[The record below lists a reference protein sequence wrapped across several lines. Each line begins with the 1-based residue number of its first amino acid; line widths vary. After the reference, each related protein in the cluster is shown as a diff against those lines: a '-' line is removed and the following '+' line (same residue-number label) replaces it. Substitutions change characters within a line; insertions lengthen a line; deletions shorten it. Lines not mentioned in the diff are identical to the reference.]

1 MILSVSSR
9 EKAMNCINAAY
20 NWGIMMHYVSDNPM
34 KFVINKIKD
43 SLNAESSKY
52 SDDIDVEHF
61 KNDINGIK
69 RTCDYKISNNVI
81 IEDNGVSLT
90 KDVIADKSDLLK
102 IVQELKESGFDMLR
116 LISSVDYSDKF
127 FIVYHF
133 LSTVNSN
140 VFTLKVPLIK
150 SDASKIDSLCDL
162 YDSANWLEREV
173 YDLMG
178 IEFIN
183 HPNLKRILLPLDWE
197 GYPLRKDYVMPNEYH
212 GISKD

>member
-1 MILSVSSR
+1 MQQVDIYERLS
-9 EKAMNCINAAY
+9 KTY
-20 NWGIMMHYVSDNPM
+20 
-34 KFVINKIKD
+34 
-43 SLNAESSKY
+43 
-52 SDDIDVEHF
+52 
-61 KNDINGIK
+61 
-69 RTCDYKISNNVI
+69 NVI
-81 IEDNGVSLT
+81 IEDNGVSLA

>member
-1 MILSVSSR
+1 MQQVDIYERLS
-9 EKAMNCINAAY
+9 KTY
-20 NWGIMMHYVSDNPM
+20 
-34 KFVINKIKD
+34 
-43 SLNAESSKY
+43 
-52 SDDIDVEHF
+52 
-61 KNDINGIK
+61 
-69 RTCDYKISNNVI
+69 NVI
-81 IEDNGVSLT
+81 IEDSGGSLT

-140 VFTLKVPLIK
+140 AFTLKVPLIK

>member
-1 MILSVSSR
+1 MQQVDIYERLS
-9 EKAMNCINAAY
+9 KTY
-20 NWGIMMHYVSDNPM
+20 
-34 KFVINKIKD
+34 
-43 SLNAESSKY
+43 
-52 SDDIDVEHF
+52 
-61 KNDINGIK
+61 
-69 RTCDYKISNNVI
+69 NVI
-81 IEDNGVSLT
+81 IEDSGVSLT

-133 LSTVNSN
+133 LSTVNSK

>member
-1 MILSVSSR
+1 MQQVDIYERLS
-9 EKAMNCINAAY
+9 KTY
-20 NWGIMMHYVSDNPM
+20 
-34 KFVINKIKD
+34 
-43 SLNAESSKY
+43 
-52 SDDIDVEHF
+52 
-61 KNDINGIK
+61 
-69 RTCDYKISNNVI
+69 NVI
-81 IEDNGVSLT
+81 IEDSGVSLT

-102 IVQELKESGFDMLR
+102 IVQELKENGFDMLR

-183 HPNLKRILLPLDWE
+183 HPNLKRILLPLDWK

>member
-1 MILSVSSR
+1 MQQVDIYERLS
-9 EKAMNCINAAY
+9 KTY
-20 NWGIMMHYVSDNPM
+20 
-34 KFVINKIKD
+34 
-43 SLNAESSKY
+43 
-52 SDDIDVEHF
+52 
-61 KNDINGIK
+61 
-69 RTCDYKISNNVI
+69 NVI
-81 IEDNGVSLT
+81 IEDNGVSLA

-140 VFTLKVPLIK
+140 VFTLKIPLIK

>member
-1 MILSVSSR
+1 MQQVDIYERLS
-9 EKAMNCINAAY
+9 KTY
-20 NWGIMMHYVSDNPM
+20 
-34 KFVINKIKD
+34 
-43 SLNAESSKY
+43 
-52 SDDIDVEHF
+52 
-61 KNDINGIK
+61 
-69 RTCDYKISNNVI
+69 NVI
-81 IEDNGVSLT
+81 IEDSGVNLT

-140 VFTLKVPLIK
+140 AFTLKVPLIK

>member
-1 MILSVSSR
+1 MQQVDIYERLS
-9 EKAMNCINAAY
+9 KTY
-20 NWGIMMHYVSDNPM
+20 
-34 KFVINKIKD
+34 
-43 SLNAESSKY
+43 
-52 SDDIDVEHF
+52 
-61 KNDINGIK
+61 
-69 RTCDYKISNNVI
+69 NVI
-81 IEDNGVSLT
+81 IEDNGVSLA

-116 LISSVDYSDKF
+116 LISSVDYNDKF

>member
-1 MILSVSSR
+1 MQQVDIYARLS
-9 EKAMNCINAAY
+9 KTY
-20 NWGIMMHYVSDNPM
+20 
-34 KFVINKIKD
+34 
-43 SLNAESSKY
+43 
-52 SDDIDVEHF
+52 
-61 KNDINGIK
+61 
-69 RTCDYKISNNVI
+69 NVI
-81 IEDNGVSLT
+81 IEDSGVSLT

>member
-1 MILSVSSR
+1 MQQVDIYERLS
-9 EKAMNCINAAY
+9 KTY
-20 NWGIMMHYVSDNPM
+20 
-34 KFVINKIKD
+34 
-43 SLNAESSKY
+43 
-52 SDDIDVEHF
+52 
-61 KNDINGIK
+61 
-69 RTCDYKISNNVI
+69 NVI
-81 IEDNGVSLT
+81 IEDSGVSLT

-102 IVQELKESGFDMLR
+102 IVQELKENGFDMLR
-116 LISSVDYSDKF
+116 LISSVDYSGKF

-140 VFTLKVPLIK
+140 AFTLKVPLIK

>member
-1 MILSVSSR
+1 MQQVDIYERLS
-9 EKAMNCINAAY
+9 KTY
-20 NWGIMMHYVSDNPM
+20 
-34 KFVINKIKD
+34 
-43 SLNAESSKY
+43 
-52 SDDIDVEHF
+52 
-61 KNDINGIK
+61 
-69 RTCDYKISNNVI
+69 NVI
-81 IEDNGVSLT
+81 IEDSGVSLT

-102 IVQELKESGFDMLR
+102 IVQELKESGYDMLR

-197 GYPLRKDYVMPNEYH
+197 GYPLRKDYVMPNGYH

>member
-1 MILSVSSR
+1 MQQVDIYERLS
-9 EKAMNCINAAY
+9 KTY
-20 NWGIMMHYVSDNPM
+20 
-34 KFVINKIKD
+34 
-43 SLNAESSKY
+43 
-52 SDDIDVEHF
+52 
-61 KNDINGIK
+61 
-69 RTCDYKISNNVI
+69 NVI
-81 IEDNGVSLT
+81 IEDSGGSLT

>member
-1 MILSVSSR
+1 MQQVDIYERLS
-9 EKAMNCINAAY
+9 KTY
-20 NWGIMMHYVSDNPM
+20 
-34 KFVINKIKD
+34 
-43 SLNAESSKY
+43 
-52 SDDIDVEHF
+52 
-61 KNDINGIK
+61 
-69 RTCDYKISNNVI
+69 NVI
-81 IEDNGVSLT
+81 IEDNGVSLP

>member
-1 MILSVSSR
+1 MQQVDIYERLS
-9 EKAMNCINAAY
+9 KTY
-20 NWGIMMHYVSDNPM
+20 
-34 KFVINKIKD
+34 
-43 SLNAESSKY
+43 
-52 SDDIDVEHF
+52 
-61 KNDINGIK
+61 
-69 RTCDYKISNNVI
+69 NVI
-81 IEDNGVSLT
+81 IEDSGVSLT

-197 GYPLRKDYVMPNEYH
+197 GYPLRKDYVMPNEHH

>member
-1 MILSVSSR
+1 MQQVDIYERLS
-9 EKAMNCINAAY
+9 KTY
-20 NWGIMMHYVSDNPM
+20 
-34 KFVINKIKD
+34 
-43 SLNAESSKY
+43 
-52 SDDIDVEHF
+52 
-61 KNDINGIK
+61 
-69 RTCDYKISNNVI
+69 NVI
-81 IEDNGVSLT
+81 IEDSGVSLT
-90 KDVIADKSDLLK
+90 KNVIADKSDLLK

-116 LISSVDYSDKF
+116 LISSLDYSDKF

-197 GYPLRKDYVMPNEYH
+197 GYTLRKDYVIPNEYH

>member
-1 MILSVSSR
+1 MQQVDIYERLS
-9 EKAMNCINAAY
+9 KTY
-20 NWGIMMHYVSDNPM
+20 
-34 KFVINKIKD
+34 
-43 SLNAESSKY
+43 
-52 SDDIDVEHF
+52 
-61 KNDINGIK
+61 
-69 RTCDYKISNNVI
+69 NVI
-81 IEDNGVSLT
+81 IEDNGVSLA

-173 YDLMG
+173 YDLIYLSPLLKYKNIIIKFG
-178 IEFIN
+178 RYI
-183 HPNLKRILLPLDWE
+183 PNSENKYDEILGVTLASQNQYAKRVTKYE
-197 GYPLRKDYVMPNEYH
+197 H
-212 GISKD
+212 

>member
-1 MILSVSSR
+1 MQQVDIYERLS
-9 EKAMNCINAAY
+9 KTY
-20 NWGIMMHYVSDNPM
+20 
-34 KFVINKIKD
+34 
-43 SLNAESSKY
+43 
-52 SDDIDVEHF
+52 
-61 KNDINGIK
+61 
-69 RTCDYKISNNVI
+69 NVI
-81 IEDNGVSLT
+81 IEDNGVSLA

-116 LISSVDYSDKF
+116 LISSVDYNDKF

-140 VFTLKVPLIK
+140 AFTLKVPLIK

>member
-1 MILSVSSR
+1 MQQVDIYERLS
-9 EKAMNCINAAY
+9 KTY
-20 NWGIMMHYVSDNPM
+20 
-34 KFVINKIKD
+34 
-43 SLNAESSKY
+43 
-52 SDDIDVEHF
+52 
-61 KNDINGIK
+61 
-69 RTCDYKISNNVI
+69 NVI
-81 IEDNGVSLT
+81 IEDNGVSLA

-140 VFTLKVPLIK
+140 LFTLKVPLIK

>member
-1 MILSVSSR
+1 MQQVDIYERLS
-9 EKAMNCINAAY
+9 KTY
-20 NWGIMMHYVSDNPM
+20 
-34 KFVINKIKD
+34 
-43 SLNAESSKY
+43 
-52 SDDIDVEHF
+52 
-61 KNDINGIK
+61 
-69 RTCDYKISNNVI
+69 NVI
-81 IEDNGVSLT
+81 IEDSGVSLT

-183 HPNLKRILLPLDWE
+183 HPNLKRILLPLDWK

>member
-1 MILSVSSR
+1 MQQVDIYERLS
-9 EKAMNCINAAY
+9 KTY
-20 NWGIMMHYVSDNPM
+20 
-34 KFVINKIKD
+34 
-43 SLNAESSKY
+43 
-52 SDDIDVEHF
+52 
-61 KNDINGIK
+61 
-69 RTCDYKISNNVI
+69 NVI
-81 IEDNGVSLT
+81 IEDSGVSLT

>member
-1 MILSVSSR
+1 MQQVDIYERLS
-9 EKAMNCINAAY
+9 KTY
-20 NWGIMMHYVSDNPM
+20 
-34 KFVINKIKD
+34 
-43 SLNAESSKY
+43 
-52 SDDIDVEHF
+52 
-61 KNDINGIK
+61 
-69 RTCDYKISNNVI
+69 NVI
-81 IEDNGVSLT
+81 IEGSGVSLT

>member
-1 MILSVSSR
+1 MQQVDIYERLS
-9 EKAMNCINAAY
+9 KTY
-20 NWGIMMHYVSDNPM
+20 
-34 KFVINKIKD
+34 
-43 SLNAESSKY
+43 
-52 SDDIDVEHF
+52 
-61 KNDINGIK
+61 
-69 RTCDYKISNNVI
+69 NVI
-81 IEDNGVSLT
+81 IEDSGVGLT

>member
-1 MILSVSSR
+1 MQQVDIYERLS
-9 EKAMNCINAAY
+9 KTY
-20 NWGIMMHYVSDNPM
+20 
-34 KFVINKIKD
+34 
-43 SLNAESSKY
+43 
-52 SDDIDVEHF
+52 
-61 KNDINGIK
+61 
-69 RTCDYKISNNVI
+69 NVI

-140 VFTLKVPLIK
+140 AFTLKVPLIK

-183 HPNLKRILLPLDWE
+183 HLNLKRILLPLDWE

>member
-1 MILSVSSR
+1 MQQVDIYERLS
-9 EKAMNCINAAY
+9 KTY
-20 NWGIMMHYVSDNPM
+20 
-34 KFVINKIKD
+34 
-43 SLNAESSKY
+43 
-52 SDDIDVEHF
+52 
-61 KNDINGIK
+61 
-69 RTCDYKISNNVI
+69 NVI
-81 IEDNGVSLT
+81 IEDSGVSLA

-102 IVQELKESGFDMLR
+102 IVQELKENGFDMLR

>member
-1 MILSVSSR
+1 MQQVDIYERLS
-9 EKAMNCINAAY
+9 KTY
-20 NWGIMMHYVSDNPM
+20 
-34 KFVINKIKD
+34 
-43 SLNAESSKY
+43 
-52 SDDIDVEHF
+52 
-61 KNDINGIK
+61 
-69 RTCDYKISNNVI
+69 NVI
-81 IEDNGVSLT
+81 IEDNGVSLA

-140 VFTLKVPLIK
+140 AFTLKVPLIK